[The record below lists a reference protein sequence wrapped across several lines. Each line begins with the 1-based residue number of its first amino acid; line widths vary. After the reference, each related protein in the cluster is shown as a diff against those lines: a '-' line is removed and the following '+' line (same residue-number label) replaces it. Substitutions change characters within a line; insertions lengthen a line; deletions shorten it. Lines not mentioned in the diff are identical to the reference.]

1 MLRDVFVLKIIKS
14 LYRLFVHV
22 SFVHVHE
29 VDLKLMTSETGKQIN
44 AIRILRDVSKIKS
57 NLKFSQV
64 I

>member
-1 MLRDVFVLKIIKS
+1 MLKDVFVLKIIKS

-29 VDLKLMTSETGKQIN
+29 VDLKFMTPETGKQIN
-44 AIRILRDVSKIKS
+44 TIHILRDISKIKS

>member
-44 AIRILRDVSKIKS
+44 AIHILRDFSKIKS